1 MLARWDPFEE
11 MDWLTRSFF
20 GDGNRR
26 MERELT
32 PAVDVFETDEELEL
46 RVELPGMKPGD
57 VQIDIRDGV
66 LTVSGERRLEH
77 DEEREGYR
85 RIERSYGRFSR
96 SFTLP
101 RHVDQEKVE
110 AQMESGVLRLSLP
123 KREEQ
128 RGRRIQITS
137 GTRAEA
143 PHRRIEVERQSKEEE
158 TRADEGQAR
167 DEKRAEA

>member
-1 MLARWDPFEE
+1 MLTRWDPFEE
-11 MDWLTRSFF
+11 MEWLTRSFF
-20 GDGNRR
+20 GNGSRR
-26 MERELT
+26 TERELT
-32 PAVDVFETDEELEL
+32 PAVDVFETGDELEL
-46 RVELPGMKPGD
+46 RVELPGMKPDD

-85 RIERSYGRFSR
+85 RIERAYGRFSR

-101 RHVDQEKVE
+101 RHVDQDKVE
-110 AQMESGVLRLSLP
+110 AQMETGVLRLTLP

-137 GTRAEA
+137 GARSAEA
-143 PHRRIEVERQSKEEE
+143 PHRRIEVERQNKVEA
-158 TRADEGQAR
+158 RADEAQPR
-167 DEKRAEA
+167 DDEHAEA